1 MFLSV
6 IGLPG
11 LAFSHTVF
19 AAARSAGSFLASAAF
34 AALIASIFP
43 CVRPISITC
52 APISPIFCASCNLC
66 CSLSLSKIGL
76 IRSDGRSP
84 AEQHFLQRSQPL
96 TTTFRLCTL
105 LSGRR
110 SPDAHFWPDNP
121 LFPTLL
127 KSRTPQPQQYTGG
140 VSRRLTIDGVFSA
153 WNGHS
158 IT

>member
-11 LAFSHTVF
+11 LAFSHAVF
-19 AAARSAGSFLASAAF
+19 AAARSASVTFCIFSF
-34 AALIASIFP
+34 AALVASIFP

-52 APISPIFCASCNLC
+52 APISPIFCASCNRC
-66 CSLSLSKIGL
+66 CSFSLSKIGL

-84 AEQHFLQRSQPL
+84 AGQLFLQYSQPV
-96 TTTFRLCTL
+96 TTIFRLCTL
-105 LSGRR
+105 MSRR
-110 SPDAHFWPDNP
+110 QSPDAHFWPDNP

-140 VSRRLTIDGVFSA
+140 VSRRLAFDFGL
-153 WNGHS
+153 
-158 IT
+158 